1 MSGIFSGNLSN
12 MFSTMQ
18 ADMGNAYSSIGS
30 MFTAPSLASPSKPAT
45 SILGK
50 IEALPLYVKIAL
62 VIVVI
67 LIILAIGYLLIG

>member
-45 SILGK
+45 SLLGK
-50 IEALPLYVKIAL
+50 IEALPLWEKIGLVIL
-62 VIVVI
+62 VIV
-67 LIILAIGYLLIG
+67 IILVLGYLLMG

>member
-67 LIILAIGYLLIG
+67 LIILAIGYLLMG

>member
-45 SILGK
+45 SLLGK

-67 LIILAIGYLLIG
+67 LIILAIGYLLMG